1 MNQEQLDA
9 IAQRI
14 ASAAAQFAPACRPTS
29 AQIADG
35 AAVLHQMLEGAAKYG
50 VTFADLDSV
59 ADFPRMALQLVQSR
73 DERGQWS

>member
-14 ASAAAQFAPACRPTS
+14 ASAAAQFAPAYRPS
-29 AQIADG
+29 AAQIADA
-35 AAVLHQMLEGAAKYG
+35 AAVLHQMLEGAGTYG
-50 VTFADLDSV
+50 VTFADLDNV

-73 DERGQWS
+73 DERGEWA